1 MFEDLK
7 QKIAQKIILASRIR
21 TGVNPQRARTRA
33 EAESSWRNWATSC
46 FPNYIKGDFSPFH
59 AQMWDWGWSI
69 KAGESKRPFVGLWF
83 RHGAKSSTVQMLL
96 TCLGAMKKRKYCWY
110 VSGTQEQAD
119 THVQSVGAMLTGS
132 QIEEYY
138 PDLATRKT
146 DKYGTSAGWRRNR
159 FWTQSGFTIDAL
171 GLDTASRGMKIEEQ
185 RPDILVID
193 DVDSQKDSPNVVSNK
208 IDTLTSSIIPSG
220 SDDLII
226 IFVQNLIHKDSIAS
240 QLADDRA
247 KFMAGRVVSGPIPA
261 LEGFDQD
268 SYESNPDGTWR
279 ITKGTPTWEW
289 FNIERCTKKLNDM
302 GPAAFLKECQHVVDR
317 PLPGALFREF
327 NEVYHVIT
335 DSEFI
340 EGYRKLGVLVNRDAN
355 GRAIM
360 PDRFNIGRAEDVGTT
375 VAHPNVTT
383 WTARPSL
390 VHPLKECVFTHREV
404 VFPEWA
410 SKLVEPEPVSI
421 KRISEEIHRLELIGD
436 ERYYITDAQLQDL
449 KRRGLEEYIEW
460 VKFEKNSNPV
470 PMYNRIK
477 RALISHE
484 ASSEVNTFAVDLP
497 PELRLGWEKWNVK
510 AGWLEGVAQIQNYM
524 EIRQGVSHPFRNYP
538 VGHERAG
545 EPLDGCP
552 RYFLLVADGQGELYW
567 ADNRLKVKAAINAA
581 GLQRG
586 RWEIPKYRLP
596 ENTQGVEQAKP
607 LKIDDD
613 WVDTQRALALDFFP
627 PSGPLSEHEKQQ
639 RDLPKPLQTEEILAQ
654 GYNDQ
659 EQAMAWMVQQQFIN
673 QHAAQQKK
681 KRSGKDRIG
690 RYLMR

>member
-1 MFEDLK
+1 MIEELK
-7 QKIAQKIILASRIR
+7 ELKRQIAQKIILASRIR

-33 EAESSWRNWATSC
+33 EAESGWRNWAQSC
-46 FPNYIKGDFSPFH
+46 FPNYIKGEFSSFH
-59 AQMWDWGWSI
+59 ADMWDWGWSI
-69 KAGESKRPFVGLWF
+69 KAGESQRPFVGLWF
-83 RHGAKSSTVQMLL
+83 RHGAKSSSVQMLL

-110 VSGTQEQAD
+110 VSSTQEQAD
-119 THVQSVGAMLTGS
+119 NHVQSVGSMLTAS
-132 QIEEYY
+132 RIEDYY

-159 FWTQSGFTIDAL
+159 FSTQSGFTIDAL

-193 DVDSQKDSPNVVSNK
+193 DVDLKKDSPNVVANK
-208 IDTLTSSIIPSG
+208 IDTLTTSIIPSG

-240 QLADDRA
+240 QLADGRA
-247 KFMAGRVVSGPIPA
+247 QFMSNRIISGPIPA
-261 LEGFDQD
+261 LEGFE
-268 SYESNPDGTWR
+268 YETNPDGTWR
-279 ITKGTPTWEW
+279 ITKGEPTWPW
-289 FNIERCTKKLNDM
+289 FDRQRSEKKLNDM
-302 GPAAFLKECQHVVDR
+302 GPAAFLSECQHVVDR
-317 PLPGALFREF
+317 PLPGALLREF
-327 NEVYHVIT
+327 DEVYHVIT

-340 EGYRKLGVLVNRDAN
+340 EGYRKLGVLVRRDAD

-383 WTARPSL
+383 WTARPSQ
-390 VHPLKECVFTHREV
+390 VHPLKECVFTYREL

-421 KRISEEIHRLELIGD
+421 KRISEEIHRLEKLGD
-436 ERYYITDAQLQDL
+436 ERYYVDDFQTEDL

-460 VKFEKNSNPV
+460 VRFDKDRKAIPL
-470 PMYNRIK
+470 YNRIK

-510 AGWLEGVAQIQNYM
+510 AGWLEGVAQLQNYL
-524 EIRQGVSHPFRNYP
+524 EIRPGMTHPFRNYP
-538 VGHERAG
+538 DGHPKAG

-567 ADNRLKVKAAINAA
+567 AENRLKVKAAINAS
-581 GLQRG
+581 GLMRG

-627 PSGPLSEHEKQQ
+627 PSGPLSEAEKVQ
-639 RDLPKPLQTEEILAQ
+639 RALPATLRTEEIVKQDL
-654 GYNDQ
+654 NDDDL
-659 EQAMAWMVQQQFIN
+659 AMAWLAQQAFIN
-673 QHAAQQKK
+673 QHGLQKK
-681 KRSGKDRIG
+681 KTGRRDRVGK
-690 RYLMR
+690 YLMR